1 MRKPKLIVLTA
12 AAICVVSAPF
22 AFGQGGN
29 PPASTKGSGQTS
41 GRGMTAV
48 EQTVKGSDVGKV
60 EQQINVLADQFI
72 EAFKKA
78 DTSFME
84 KYFGEQFAAIHSN
97 GQLYSKAQ
105 EIDNVKSGTLKWATV
120 DTHERKIYAYGDS
133 AVVVGLASST
143 GTVGGEPYSGDYR
156 TTQLWV
162 KQNGSWKVAAFQST
176 RVPAASQ

>member
-1 MRKPKLIVLTA
+1 MRKPKLIVFTA
-12 AAICVVSAPF
+12 AAICLLVAPF

-29 PPASTKGSGQTS
+29 PPASTKESGKTS

-48 EQTVKGSDVGKV
+48 EQPVKGSDVGNV
-60 EQQINVLADQFI
+60 EQQINALADQYI

-84 KYFGEQFAAIHSN
+84 KYFADRFSAIHSN

-105 EIDNVKSGTLKWATV
+105 EIESVKSGTPKWATV
-120 DTHERKIYAYGDS
+120 DTHDRKIYAYAES

-143 GTVGGEPYSGDYR
+143 GTVGGKPGRPETSVRPPY
-156 TTQLWV
+156 
-162 KQNGSWKVAAFQST
+162 
-176 RVPAASQ
+176 